1 MLKRLLAV
9 ICIFILML
17 PYVGTLTGPVLQTVE
32 AQSGDLSEDQRT
44 QLEAELRVLEKE
56 IAEKEALLSKQKG
69 QTGSIQNDLNIL
81 INDIKRAKL
90 QIQAKNL
97 IISKLSK
104 EIGSRVSKINNLD
117 QKISSGQ
124 DSIADLIRKTRELD
138 NTSVAHVL
146 LSNKT
151 VSEFYHDIDAFEII
165 KRALREHVTG
175 VKEAKTDTEIEKK
188 GLEKDKNKQVDA
200 KVTIESE
207 KKKVEKNEQEKKK
220 LLTISKQQETAYQ
233 KELAARQKRKSEIL
247 SALFKLR
254 DSGAIKFGDALNY
267 AKSASAKTGVRPAL
281 ILAIITQESNLGAN
295 VGTCNKA
302 GQPESKSWRKI
313 MPGPADKAAKR
324 SGRDDQTPYLAIVKS
339 LGLDPDTTPLSCPIA
354 GGGWGGAMGPSQF
367 IPTTWIS
374 YQGKIASALGKS
386 TANPWNAED
395 AFMATA
401 LYLANSG
408 AANAGYSAERN
419 AACRYYSGAACK
431 DGRKPPNSFY
441 GNSVMA
447 IATKIQ
453 GQIDELQGLQ

>member
-9 ICIFILML
+9 IFITILTISPL
-17 PYVGTLTGPVLQTVE
+17 VGVE
-32 AQSGDLSEDQRT
+32 NLWAQSDLSSEQRA
-44 QLEAELRVLEKE
+44 QLESELKILEQEIAQKEAEL
-56 IAEKEALLSKQKG
+56 AKQRG
-69 QTGSIQNDLNIL
+69 QTGSIQKD
-81 INDIKRAKL
+81 INVLVSDINRAKL

-97 IISKLSK
+97 IITKLSK

-124 DSIADLIRKTRELD
+124 DSISDLIRKTRELD
-138 NTSVAHVL
+138 NTSIAHVL
-146 LSNKT
+146 LSNQT
-151 VSEFYHDIDAFEII
+151 VSEFYHDMDAFEII
-165 KRALREHVTG
+165 KGALREHVGT
-175 VKEAKTDTEIEKK
+175 VQEAKTDTEIEKK

-207 KKKVEKNEQEKKK
+207 KKRVEKNEQEKKK

-233 KELAARQKRKSEIL
+233 KELAARQKRKGEIL

-254 DSGAIKFGDALNY
+254 DSGAIKFGDALTY

-313 MPGPADKAAKR
+313 MPGPDDKAAKR
-324 SGRDDQTPYLAIVKS
+324 SSRDDQTPYLAIVKS

-374 YQGKIASALGKS
+374 YQSKIANALGKS
-386 TANPWNAED
+386 TANPWNAQD

-408 AANAGYSAERN
+408 ASNAGYSAERN

>member
-9 ICIFILML
+9 IFIL
-17 PYVGTLTGPVLQTVE
+17 TVIFTPIIQSVS
-32 AQSGDLSEDQRT
+32 AQSDLSSEQRA
-44 QLEAELRVLEKE
+44 QLESELRALEQE
-56 IAEKEALLSKQKG
+56 IAEKEALLAKQKG
-69 QTGSIQNDLNIL
+69 QSGSIQNDLNIL
-81 INDIKRAKL
+81 VNDIKRAKL

-97 IISKLSK
+97 IITKLSK
-104 EIGSRVSKINNLD
+104 EIGTRVSKINNLD

-124 DSIADLIRKTRELD
+124 DSISDLIRKTRELD

-146 LSNKT
+146 LSDKT

-188 GLEKDKNKQVDA
+188 NLEKDKNKQVDA

-207 KKKVEKNEQEKKK
+207 KKKVEKNEQEKQR
-220 LLTISKQQETAYQ
+220 LLNISKQKESAYQ
-233 KELAARQKRKSEIL
+233 KELAARQKRKNEIL

-254 DSGAIKFGDALNY
+254 DTGAIKFGDALNY

-302 GQPESKSWRKI
+302 GQPESKSWKNI
-313 MPGPADKAAKR
+313 MPGPDDKAARR
-324 SGRDDQTPYLAIVKS
+324 SSRDDQTPYLKIVGK
-339 LGLDPDTTPLSCPIA
+339 LGLNPDTTPLSCPIA

-374 YQGKIASALGKS
+374 YESKIASALGKS
-386 TANPWNAED
+386 AANPWNAED
-395 AFMATA
+395 AIMATA
-401 LYLANSG
+401 LYLENSG
-408 AANAGYSAERN
+408 ASGGGYSNERN
-419 AACRYYSGAACK
+419 AACRYYSGGACK

-441 GNSVMA
+441 GNSVMG
-447 IATKIQ
+447 IAAKIQ
-453 GQIDELQGLQ
+453 AQIDELQGLQ

>member
-9 ICIFILML
+9 IFINILIL
-17 PYVGTLTGPVLQTVE
+17 SPLVNTAW
-32 AQSGDLSEDQRT
+32 AQSDLSSEQRA
-44 QLEAELRVLEKE
+44 QLESELKVLEQE
-56 IAEKEALLSKQKG
+56 IAEKEALLTKQKG
-69 QTGSIQNDLNIL
+69 QSGSIQNDLNIL

-97 IISKLSK
+97 IISKLST

-124 DSIADLIRKTRELD
+124 DSISDLIRKTRELD
-138 NTSVAHVL
+138 NTSMAHVL
-146 LSNKT
+146 LSNQT
-151 VSEFYHDIDAFEII
+151 ISEFYHDIDAFEII
-165 KRALREHVTG
+165 KGALREHVGT
-175 VKEAKTDTEIEKK
+175 VQEAKTDTEIEKK

-220 LLTISKQQETAYQ
+220 LLTISKKQETAYQ
-233 KELAARQKRKSEIL
+233 QELAARQKRKGEIL

-254 DSGAIKFGDALNY
+254 DTGAIKFGDALNY
-267 AKSASAKTGVRPAL
+267 AKEASAKTGVRPAL

-302 GQPESKSWRKI
+302 GQPASKLWSNI
-313 MPGPADKAAKR
+313 MPGPKDLASRK
-324 SGRDDQTPYLAIVKS
+324 SSRDDQTPYLKIVGK
-339 LGLDPDTTPLSCPIA
+339 LGLNPDTTPLSCPIA

-374 YQGKIASALGKS
+374 YENRIAAALGKS
-386 TANPWNAED
+386 AASPWNAED
-395 AFMATA
+395 AIMATA
-401 LYLANSG
+401 LYLSDRG
-408 AANAGYSAERN
+408 AKDGGYSAERN
-419 AACRYYSGAACK
+419 AACKYYSGGACK
-431 DGRKPPNSFY
+431 DGRRPPNSFY
-441 GNSVMA
+441 GNAVMA

-453 GQIDELQGLQ
+453 AQIDELQGLQ

>member
-9 ICIFILML
+9 IYITIVIFAPITQS
-17 PYVGTLTGPVLQTVE
+17 VW
-32 AQSGDLSEDQRT
+32 AQSSSADLSIEQRA
-44 QLEAELRVLEKE
+44 QLESELRVLEQE
-56 IAEKEALLSKQKG
+56 IAEKEALLEKKKG
-69 QTGSIQNDLNIL
+69 QSGSIQNDLNIL

-104 EIGSRVSKINNLD
+104 EIGTRVSKINNLD

-124 DSIADLIRKTRELD
+124 DSISDLIRKTRELD

-146 LSNKT
+146 LSDKT

-188 GLEKDKNKQVDA
+188 NLEKDKNKQVDA

-220 LLTISKQQETAYQ
+220 LLTISKEKESAYQ
-233 KELAARQKRKSEIL
+233 KELAARQKRKNEIL

-254 DSGAIKFGDALNY
+254 DTGAIKFGDALNY

-302 GQPESKSWRKI
+302 GQAESKSWRKI
-313 MPGPADKAAKR
+313 MPGPESLAAGR
-324 SGRDDQTPYLAIVKS
+324 SSRDDQTPYLKIVAK
-339 LGLDPDTTPLSCPIA
+339 LGLNPDTTPLSCPIP

-374 YQGKIASALGKS
+374 YENKIAAALGKS

-395 AFMATA
+395 AIMATA
-401 LYLANSG
+401 LYLSERG
-408 AANAGYSAERN
+408 AKDGGYSAERN
-419 AACRYYSGAACK
+419 AACKYYSGGACK
-431 DGRKPPNSFY
+431 DGRKPPNTFY
-441 GNSVMA
+441 GNAVMS
-447 IATKIQ
+447 IANKIQ
-453 GQIDELQGLQ
+453 AQIDELQGLQ